1 MGDTLLMCSQD
12 RENRIE
18 WPKKFVKVWVW
29 WYYQVE
35 DSLGEWKIFCM
46 GSKSCFIF
54 TIMTIKSVGT
64 IKGKWIVHTFKD
76 YTEFFF
82 GKISCLCQV
91 NMKFYSEYNGYWIL
105 DIPFDNLQLDFV
117 ICFLKC
123 GIQSSFVKNQFNFL
137 REALLKIEL

>member
-18 WPKKFVKVWVW
+18 WQKIVKVWVW

-35 DSLGEWKIFCM
+35 DSLGEWKNFRM

-64 IKGKWIVHTFKD
+64 IKGKCIVHTSKD
-76 YTEFFF
+76 YTKLLFR
-82 GKISCLCQV
+82 KISCLCWV
-91 NMKFYSEYNGYWIL
+91 NMKIYSEYNGYWIL
-105 DIPFDNLQLDFV
+105 DIPFDHLQLDFV
-117 ICFLKC
+117 NLFPKMWDTIILC
-123 GIQSSFVKNQFNFL
+123 
-137 REALLKIEL
+137 